1 MKSEKQIIKTT
12 IVSAFLTAL
21 FWSIAIYVYIAY
33 FTELG
38 IDDSVGIGLGLM
50 YSITVG
56 FFVGGIIGLIIGLT
70 NLSIVKSLIT
80 GTVICFV
87 FWLFFSIRDT
97 MRFELSLS
105 QVFGQLKFMLIPVV
119 LVGVA
124 SAISSAMFN
133 KSDET

>member
-1 MKSEKQIIKTT
+1 MKSEKQIIKIT

-21 FWSIAIYVYIAY
+21 FWSIAIYVYMAY

-38 IDDSVGIGLGLM
+38 IDDSVGLFLGLM

-56 FFVGGIIGLIIGLT
+56 FFVGGISGLIVGLT

-80 GTVICFV
+80 STVICFV
-87 FWLFFSIRDT
+87 FWLYFAIPNI
-97 MRFELSLS
+97 MRLDLSLS
-105 QVFGQLKFMLIPVV
+105 QVFGYLTFILIAVV

-133 KSDET
+133 KPEKL